1 MQRTGPIF
9 GLFALVLL
17 ACVAAVVMQVHSA
30 SAACTNGATFVT
42 DVTTPD
48 GQTFAPGDTF
58 TKIWRVRNS
67 GTCNWTT
74 RYSAA
79 YQNGTR
85 LAATNSVPLAN
96 VVPVGSTYDVAVN
109 MTAPTTPGVYQATWR
124 LRSSG
129 NTPFGTRLTVR
140 IEVVDPEAGGV
151 LPQELAFGG
160 FGGANSCAMMAPR
173 RTNLRSN
180 GMTRQVTPN
189 CCVFTV
195 SRKAALSPSVSMI
208 LPGNLYATEIVIG
221 VPLKFTDDQ
230 GKFWKTVGQQ
240 VSQWWRRSIT
250 GPWQLE
256 VESEPIPN

>member
-17 ACVAAVVMQVHSA
+17 VCVTAVVMQVHSA
-30 SAACTNGATFVT
+30 SATCTNGATFVT
-42 DVTTPD
+42 DISTPD

-129 NTPFGTRLTVR
+129 NAPFGTRLTVR
-140 IEVVDPEAGGV
+140 IEVVDPEDGGV

-160 FGGANSCAMMAPR
+160 FGGGPSGCDREAPR
-173 RTNLRSN
+173 TD
-180 GMTRQVTPN
+180 G
-189 CCVFTV
+189 
-195 SRKAALSPSVSMI
+195 PSVGWNDPVQPHERVCLYGFPEGSDVTVRLI
-208 LPGNLYATEIVIG
+208 DPVGNAYVRDVPIG
-221 VPLKFTDDQ
+221 TPLEYMDEQ
-230 GKFWKTVGQQ
+230 G
-240 VSQWWRRSIT
+240 RT
-250 GPWQLE
+250 GRQ
-256 VESEPIPN
+256 